1 MVDLFI
7 AYESN
12 SRKAIAQI
20 EEGWK
25 DLGPDESVFWNCDEA
40 HKGGRVLYFV
50 GGKLNAFVGCAT
62 LTSNWTIGRS
72 GLWKGE
78 DVIYSTRAKKFS
90 EFVSASAVKAQTG
103 MAIPRD
109 AMQVP
114 NHLAVNVWKSV
125 RGLPSTAVD
134 KRMEG
139 MLTESKSKFRD
150 PALRSAALAQ
160 ADGRC
165 AGCGKNYRRVA
176 RGKGEKCLVVHH
188 KKQLKDIDQ
197 PQETRVS
204 DLAVVCANCHMM
216 IHANRDKALT
226 IAQLQ
231 KLLLRHLHFA
241 ATAYFCRLFL
251 FLSIHFRKSF
261 AIHFAKADTTGTA
274 TELPIWRY
282 IWVLETGISNL
293 FGNPIMAL
301 HSSAVRRRIPVSPSR
316 TKVPVNL

>member
-12 SRKAIAQI
+12 SRKAISQI
-20 EEGWK
+20 EAGWK

-50 GGKLNAFVGCAT
+50 GGKLNAFVGYAT
-62 LTSNWTIGRS
+62 LTSNWTTGRS

-78 DVIYSTRAKKFS
+78 DVIYSTRVTKFS

-114 NHLAVNVWKSV
+114 NHLAVSVWKSV

-150 PALRSAALAQ
+150 PALRSAALAR

-165 AGCGKNYRRVA
+165 AGCRKNYRRVA
-176 RGKGEKCLVVHH
+176 GGKGEKCLVVHH

-197 PQETRVS
+197 PRETRVS

-216 IHANRDKALT
+216 LHADRGKALT

-231 KLLLRHLHFA
+231 KLLRRH
-241 ATAYFCRLFL
+241 
-251 FLSIHFRKSF
+251 
-261 AIHFAKADTTGTA
+261 
-274 TELPIWRY
+274 
-282 IWVLETGISNL
+282 
-293 FGNPIMAL
+293 
-301 HSSAVRRRIPVSPSR
+301 
-316 TKVPVNL
+316 